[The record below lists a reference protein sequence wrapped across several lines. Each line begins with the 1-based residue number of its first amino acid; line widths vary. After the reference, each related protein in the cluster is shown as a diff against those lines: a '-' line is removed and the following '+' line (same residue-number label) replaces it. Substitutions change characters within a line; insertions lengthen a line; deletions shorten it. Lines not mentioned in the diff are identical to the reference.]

1 MLIVTL
7 QNLKT
12 YQSTKMMIINIFF
25 FLYIVDD
32 MIHSKSNPLIFQNEQ
47 MKFQEYDRII
57 LERIEFPCELLQR
70 EGYL

>member
-25 FLYIVDD
+25 LYIVDD
-32 MIHSKSNPLIFQNEQ
+32 MIHSNPLIFQNEQ

-57 LERIEFPCELLQR
+57 LERIKFPCELLQR

>member
-1 MLIVTL
+1 
-7 QNLKT
+7 
-12 YQSTKMMIINIFF
+12 
-25 FLYIVDD
+25 
-32 MIHSKSNPLIFQNEQ
+32 MIHSNPLIFQNEQ